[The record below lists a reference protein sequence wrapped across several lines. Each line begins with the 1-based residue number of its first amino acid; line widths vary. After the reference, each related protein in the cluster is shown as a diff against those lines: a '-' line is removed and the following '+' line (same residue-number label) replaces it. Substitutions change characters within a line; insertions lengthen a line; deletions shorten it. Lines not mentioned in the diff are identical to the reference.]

1 MKLRPSVASVISEHV
16 VFELESI
23 DRLYL
28 NVYVPRLQRE
38 GGVAAFFRFHRGH
51 PFASRVLMDPI
62 SKEFVA
68 RLDRFAK
75 QQRVPVVQFR
85 KGERKDDVATE
96 YLKKFKGESRFC
108 KRSFP

>member
-23 DRLYL
+23 DRMYL

-51 PFASRVLMDPI
+51 LFASSALMDPI

-85 KGERKDDVATE
+85 KGERKDEVAA
-96 YLKKFKGESRFC
+96 G
-108 KRSFP
+108 